1 MHVFHIILIMKGYWG
16 YTYHIAMVTMIP
28 HFPCL
33 HSICMCMF
41 VNGCVPLEPYV
52 ERG

>member
-1 MHVFHIILIMKGYWG
+1 MCFHVIILLHIISVH
-16 YTYHIAMVTMIP
+16 TYHIAMVTMIL

-41 VNGCVPLEPYV
+41 VIGCVPLEPDV
-52 ERG
+52 GRG